1 MWCIVGGRHGERCE
15 DLQRAG
21 TAGGL
26 LFAHRGDWG
35 GGTRSVEGGED
46 ARAVVLSVDDCA

>member
-1 MWCIVGGRHGERCE
+1 MGCIVGGRHGERCE